1 MRWKHFRNRAIV
13 WTVPSIYAAAAIAA
27 GFLLPPLEHRV
38 WPAAASS
45 LSITSATAI
54 YSTVAAGTIALT
66 AIVFSLTF
74 VMVQFSATAYSP
86 RLVLWVARDP
96 FIAHALGVFSATFLY
111 AIAALAWIDRAGSN
125 LVPRASA
132 FTVMALLVASIGMF
146 IGIIQRIALLQIQRM
161 LTFTGDQGRRV
172 IASLYPRPLAMAT
185 DEAVE
190 VLPGTAPT
198 QVLVHHGR
206 PRAVQSIDG
215 AELLRLAAH
224 THAVIEVAVA
234 VGDTVME
241 STTLVRVFGGAHV
254 IDEQLLLRTIE
265 RGEERTF
272 DQDPKYAIRLLV
284 DIAIRALSP
293 AVNDP
298 TTAVQALDQIGDLLL
313 RLGRRRLEIGTFR
326 DVGGVVRVTV
336 PFPTWDDFLRLAFA
350 EIGAYGATSVQ
361 VTRRLHALIGD
372 LVALLPEER
381 RPALHLWLRQ
391 LEHSVET
398 HFATP
403 DERAAAWVEDRQ
415 GLGVSRRRSAA

>member
-1 MRWKHFRNRAIV
+1 MLPRSRVSQFNV
-13 WTVPSIYAAAAIAA
+13 WLIPLLYALGALLLGFTIPRLAYNLFPGFLSSVSADAAI
-27 GFLLPPLEHRV
+27 G
-38 WPAAASS
+38 
-45 LSITSATAI
+45 I
-54 YSTVAAGTIALT
+54 YSAVASGMLALT
-66 AIVFSLTF
+66 GIVFSLTF
-74 VMVQFSATAYSP
+74 LMVQFSATAYSP

-272 DQDPKYAIRLLV
+272 DQDPK
-284 DIAIRALSP
+284 
-293 AVNDP
+293 
-298 TTAVQALDQIGDLLL
+298 
-313 RLGRRRLEIGTFR
+313 
-326 DVGGVVRVTV
+326 
-336 PFPTWDDFLRLAFA
+336 
-350 EIGAYGATSVQ
+350 
-361 VTRRLHALIGD
+361 
-372 LVALLPEER
+372 
-381 RPALHLWLRQ
+381 
-391 LEHSVET
+391 
-398 HFATP
+398 
-403 DERAAAWVEDRQ
+403 
-415 GLGVSRRRSAA
+415 